1 VQFFIARAG
10 GMFLRMPGAKGKHIE
25 LVEGAGDPVAALPGI
40 AARRAKAAYPWRWQ
54 PGVSGNPGGISR
66 FYYESRRIFREA
78 SPEAAKALV
87 DLARH
92 AEDERV
98 RSICLVAVLDRSG
111 VRPIDHDPAHDV
123 TPPSWDPGVL
133 SAEQREQLKEILRT
147 MIAAKK
153 PG

>member
-1 VQFFIARAG
+1 
-10 GMFLRMPGAKGKHIE
+10 MPGAKGKSIDRGE
-25 LVEGAGDPVAALPGI
+25 VTDPVSALPGI

-54 PGVSGNPGGISR
+54 PGQSGNPGGISR

-78 SPEAAKALV
+78 SPEAAQTLVNLALY
-87 DLARH
+87 

-111 VRPIDHDPAHDV
+111 VKPMEYDSSQDQPQ
-123 TPPSWDPGVL
+123 PSWDPGKL
-133 SAEQREQLKEILRT
+133 TAEERGQLREIL
-147 MIAAKK
+147 AKLAR